1 MTYDELK
8 QKIIDYTEVSSNV
21 FTDTILNGFI
31 NDAEYRILREVDSDN
46 NRRYATANLIAST
59 RFIDVPTDLL
69 IVRSAQIVDS
79 DLADGSTDQN
89 RDFLQFRDTSFM
101 SEFNPTA
108 TTGVP
113 KYYSNWDET
122 RIVVAPTPN
131 ATYTIQLNYILKP
144 TGLSSTNT
152 TTYLSNEFPNGLL
165 YACLV
170 EAYGFLKGP
179 QDMLQYYENRYKQAI
194 EGFSLEQMGR
204 RRTDEFLDGEP
215 RIVRKPQ

>member
-31 NDAEYRILREVDSDN
+31 NDAEFKILREVDSDN
-46 NRRYATANLIAST
+46 NRRYVTANLIAST
-59 RFIDVPTDLL
+59 RFIDVPANLL
-69 IVRSAQIVDS
+69 IIRSAQIVNS

-144 TGLSSTNT
+144 TGLSSTNS
-152 TTYLSNEFPNGLL
+152 TTYLSTEFPNGLL

-179 QDMLQYYENRYKQAI
+179 VDMLQLYDKKYVEAVK
-194 EGFSLEQMGR
+194 GFSIEQMGR
-204 RRTDEFLDGEP
+204 RRRDEYQAGVP
-215 RIVRKPQ
+215 RIGKQ

>member
-79 DLADGSTDQN
+79 ELASGDTNQN

-122 RIVVAPTPN
+122 RIVVAPTPDQ
-131 ATYTIQLNYILKP
+131 TYTIQLNYILKP

-152 TTYLSNEFPNGLL
+152 TTYLSTEFPNGLL

-179 QDMLQYYENRYKQAI
+179 VDMLQLYDKKYTEAVK
-194 EGFSLEQMGR
+194 GFSIEQMGR
-204 RRTDEFLDGEP
+204 RRRDEYQSGVP
-215 RIVRKPQ
+215 RIGKQ

>member
-179 QDMLQYYENRYKQAI
+179 VDMLQLYDKKYVEAVK
-194 EGFSLEQMGR
+194 GFSIEQMGR
-204 RRTDEFLDGEP
+204 RRRDEYQAGVP
-215 RIVRKPQ
+215 RIGKQ

>member
-31 NDAEYRILREVDSDN
+31 NDAEFKILREVDSDN

-152 TTYLSNEFPNGLL
+152 TTYLSTEFPNGLL

-179 QDMLQYYENRYKQAI
+179 VDMLQLYDKKYVEAVK
-194 EGFSLEQMGR
+194 GFSIEQMGR
-204 RRTDEFLDGEP
+204 RRRDEYQAGVP
-215 RIVRKPQ
+215 RIGKQ

>member
-122 RIVVAPTPN
+122 RIVVAPTPDQ
-131 ATYTIQLNYILKP
+131 TYTIQLNYILKP

-179 QDMLQYYENRYKQAI
+179 VDMLQLYDKKYVEAVK
-194 EGFSLEQMGR
+194 GFSIEQMGR
-204 RRTDEFLDGEP
+204 RRRDEYQAGVP
-215 RIVRKPQ
+215 RIGKQ

>member
-59 RFIDVPTDLL
+59 RFIDVPTNLL

-122 RIVVAPTPN
+122 RIVVAPTPDQ
-131 ATYTIQLNYILKP
+131 TYTIQLNYILKP

-152 TTYLSNEFPNGLL
+152 TTYLSTEFPNGLL

-179 QDMLQYYENRYKQAI
+179 VDMLQLYDKKYVEAVK
-194 EGFSLEQMGR
+194 GFSIEQMGR
-204 RRTDEFLDGEP
+204 RRRDEYQAGVP
-215 RIVRKPQ
+215 RIGKQ